1 MLPHQVKFSNKN
13 RNKREIVISAGE
25 LVLVKVFFVIQHFNL
40 DIENSGMS
48 LLINQQKLEKAW
60 REKILFCLKDF

>member
-13 RNKREIVISAGE
+13 RNKSEIIISAAE
-25 LVLVKVFFVIQHFNL
+25 LVLVKVFFVIQH

>member
-13 RNKREIVISAGE
+13 RNKWEIVISAGE